1 MRLSVLLA
9 AAMTVLAIAPAS
21 AADQHPVLRVMMVPS
36 SGAQIASGSK
46 GAGDA
51 QAAFISRMVDRAGF
65 EPMIVFSSLQRMH
78 EQFIAKRS
86 DCYLLDHELV
96 RDEPGVKFLDT
107 EFAIHVGVY
116 MRAEDAASVR
126 TKADL
131 KNKKIGIV
139 LASPRTARLLDGT
152 GATIEAVPDDGQNL
166 QKLRAARLDGWL
178 TARASAL
185 AEEKLR
191 QDGIVYALDLRAG
204 TVVLMCNGSLPTE
217 TITALNHAQRDLII
231 DGTFASMLSG
241 LDVTPVPFKP

>member
-152 GATIEAVPDDGQNL
+152 GATIEAVPDDG
-166 QKLRAARLDGWL
+166 WL